1 MTEFWVVRHGQ
12 STWNAD
18 GRYQGQADVPLSEIG
33 FQQSQALAARLG
45 ALATGGLHFDA
56 IYTSDL
62 LRASQTAVI
71 TATCLG
77 LEVCPDPRLREIHVG
92 ELSGLLRE
100 EIERDYPMY
109 MTHLQ
114 ADPWATR
121 RPGGESM
128 QDLFMRCRAVFSEYT
143 ERHSGGRVLVFTHGG
158 VVRVGVGLA
167 FSGLQGDPV
176 GTSVW
181 SRLSVANTSV
191 TRLLLAPGEGSLLC
205 FNDEAHLESTTL

>member
-1 MTEFWVVRHGQ
+1 MRHGQ

-33 FQQSQALAARLG
+33 RQQSQALAER
-45 ALATGGLHFDA
+45 LATLAAGGVHFDA

-62 LRASQTAVI
+62 SRASQTAMI
-71 TATCLG
+71 TAACLG
-77 LEVCPDPRLREIHVG
+77 LDVCLDPRLREIHVG

-100 EIERDYPMY
+100 EIERDYPLY
-109 MTHLQ
+109 MTNLQ
-114 ADPWATR
+114 ADPWVTC

-128 QDLFMRCRAVFSEYT
+128 KDLFERCREVFSEYT
-143 ERHSGGRVLVFTHGG
+143 ERHAGGRVLVFTHGG

-167 FSGLQGDPV
+167 LSGLQSEPV
-176 GTSVW
+176 IPAVW

-191 TRLLLAPGEGSLLC
+191 TRLLLSPGEGSLLC
-205 FNDEAHLESTTL
+205 FNDEAHLESTPL